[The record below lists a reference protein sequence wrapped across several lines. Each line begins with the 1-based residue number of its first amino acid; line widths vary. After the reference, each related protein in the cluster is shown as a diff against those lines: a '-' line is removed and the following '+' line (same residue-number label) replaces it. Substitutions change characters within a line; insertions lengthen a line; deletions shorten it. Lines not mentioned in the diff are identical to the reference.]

1 LTASHHH
8 GKIPVQ
14 FINNT
19 PASTKEKAARKA
31 ERRRAEEEERERRM
45 REVARDREERERKG
59 SGASEQGGQRMLLPK
74 P

>member
-1 LTASHHH
+1 MAGSHHQ

-31 ERRRAEEEERERRM
+31 ERRRLEEEERERRG
-45 REVARDREERERKG
+45 RERERDDRERKG
-59 SGASEQGGQRMLLPK
+59 SSQSEAGGQRMLLPK

>member
-1 LTASHHH
+1 
-8 GKIPVQ
+8 VQ

-31 ERRRAEEEERERRM
+31 ERRRLEEEERERRV
-45 REVARDREERERKG
+45 RERERERQG
-59 SGASEQGGQRMLLPK
+59 SGQSERGERILLPK